1 MRLLDERGGPGAAAR
16 RVALTVPGLLA
27 AGAVA
32 GGLAVFALVPREA
45 EKPAA
50 RPRVQNLRTGQV
62 VLRPEAAV
70 RCEASLEGGFENFHC
85 TRIGGG
91 RYSFAFYEDSV
102 LVYGPRGEP
111 TDPDFTLRWKRRR

>member
-16 RVALTVPGLLA
+16 RVALTAPALLA
-27 AGAVA
+27 AGALA
-32 GGLAVFALVPREA
+32 GGLAVYALAPRETQS
-45 EKPAA
+45 PA
-50 RPRVQNLRTGQV
+50 PLPLSQTLSTGQV

-70 RCEASLEGGFENFHC
+70 RCEASVEGGFENLYC

-91 RYSFAFYEDSV
+91 RYSFAFYEHSV

-111 TDPDFTLRWKRRR
+111 TDPDFSLRWRRRG